1 MYKEY
6 SKRRR
11 PRKRTRDQ
19 QSSRWPWLMMG
30 LLLGLILPGLLYLKS
45 RHTTT
50 HNIKLAGFTQEDDT
64 LILKPN
70 TKAITKSKHFPVKKE
85 QSKEEHKSENSHYD
99 FYNMLTNSTDET
111 SDNAREKNGAINNKD
126 SSATRYLLQ
135 IASSKNFVDI
145 DKLKAELTLLGYEV
159 FVTKIK
165 RGDDTWFRVNVG
177 PFRSQAQAQKAR
189 NDLQQNN
196 VKSLLKIM

>member
-1 MYKEY
+1 MYREY

-11 PRKRTRDQ
+11 PRKRARDQ
-19 QSSRWPWLMMG
+19 QSSRWPWLIIG

-50 HNIKLAGFTQEDDT
+50 HNIKLTNFTQEDDT

-70 TKAITKSKHFPVKKE
+70 TKAITKSTHPVVKKQ
-85 QSKEEHKSENSHYD
+85 QSKEEHKSENSRYD

-111 SDNAREKNGAINNKD
+111 SNNGGDKNEINNKD

-135 IASSKNFVDI
+135 IASSKNFTEVDQ
-145 DKLKAELTLLGYEV
+145 LKAELTLLGYNV